1 MNKILYH
8 QIMVAGNSSSWL
20 PGGGQPNR
28 VRVPTGGPSG
38 GLPEFGSGS
47 PGDGSA
53 GVSPFAGVPAGG
65 DLDEI
70 DRHIVRELARDARIA
85 NNALAERVG
94 VAPSTCLGRVRSLR
108 ERGVI
113 RGYHADVD
121 PAALGRPLQAMI
133 AVRLQAHARGRIRE
147 FVAGVAGLTE
157 VLNVFFLAGKD
168 DFLLHVAAASTAAL
182 RDFVEVLS
190 ANGDVAYT
198 ETSLIFEHI
207 RADAAG

>member
-1 MNKILYH
+1 
-8 QIMVAGNSSSWL
+8 MVAGTSSGSVTS
-20 PGGGQPNR
+20 GGQPNR
-28 VRVPTGGPSG
+28 VRPDWA
-38 GLPEFGSGS
+38 
-47 PGDGSA
+47 GDAASA
-53 GVSPFAGVPAGG
+53 GPAGG
-65 DLDEI
+65 GAGQGGAGELDDI

-94 VAPSTCLGRVRSLR
+94 IAPSTCLGRVRSLR

-133 AVRLQAHARGRIRE
+133 AVRLQSHARSRIRG
-147 FVAGVAGLTE
+147 FVAEVAGLPE

-168 DFLLHVAAASTAAL
+168 DFLLHVAAASTASL
-182 RDFVEVLS
+182 RDFVETLS
-190 ANGDVAYT
+190 SNGDVSYT

>member
-1 MNKILYH
+1 MNKILYTTV
-8 QIMVAGNSSSWL
+8 MMAGTSSESVTS
-20 PGGGQPNR
+20 GAQPNR
-28 VRVPTGGPSG
+28 VRLDLAAGPTGQG
-38 GLPEFGSGS
+38 G
-47 PGDGSA
+47 A
-53 GVSPFAGVPAGG
+53 G
-65 DLDEI
+65 DLDDI
-70 DRHIVRELARDARIA
+70 DRHIVYEMARDARIA

-94 VAPSTCLGRVRSLR
+94 IAPSTCLGRVRALR

-133 AVRLQAHARGRIRE
+133 AVRLQSHARSRIRG
-147 FVAGVAGLTE
+147 FVADVAGLPE

-182 RDFVEVLS
+182 RDFVETLS
-190 ANGDVAYT
+190 SNGDVSYT

-207 RADAAG
+207 RADAVG